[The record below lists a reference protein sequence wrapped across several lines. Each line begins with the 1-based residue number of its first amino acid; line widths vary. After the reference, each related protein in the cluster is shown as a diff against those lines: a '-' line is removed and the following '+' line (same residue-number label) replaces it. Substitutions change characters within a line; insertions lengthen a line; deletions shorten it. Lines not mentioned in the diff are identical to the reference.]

1 MPARAIATIPP
12 DADQNSACAQP
23 LAEPPVQWN
32 ENLGAQQLGSGYDT
46 KSFNLDFYVICSMQ
60 VVRERERE

>member
-23 LAEPPVQWN
+23 LAGPPVQWN

-46 KSFNLDFYVICSMQ
+46 KSFNLDF
-60 VVRERERE
+60 